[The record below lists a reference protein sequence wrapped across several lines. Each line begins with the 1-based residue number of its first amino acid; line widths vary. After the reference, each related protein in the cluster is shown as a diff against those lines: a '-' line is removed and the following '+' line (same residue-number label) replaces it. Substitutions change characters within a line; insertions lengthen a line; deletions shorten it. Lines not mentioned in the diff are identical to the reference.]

1 MYLKYIFIFLI
12 LYSKSL
18 FAESYFDNLNIVN
31 NYKEEI
37 TYNVEVVKSQ
47 SEQEL
52 GLMYRKKLEK
62 KTGMLFIFK
71 KEKKAT
77 FWMKNTYI
85 PLDIIFI
92 KKNGKIDSINF
103 NTKPLDTKRIK
114 SKNKIVAVLE
124 INAGEAKQFNFDIN
138 SKVKIDRFII
148 FL

>member
-103 NTKPLDTKRIK
+103 ITKPLDTKRIK

-138 SKVKIDRFII
+138 SEVEIDRFIN
-148 FL
+148 F

>member
-138 SKVKIDRFII
+138 SKVEIDRFIN
-148 FL
+148 F

>member
-31 NYKEEI
+31 SYKEEI

-138 SKVKIDRFII
+138 SKVKIDRFIN
-148 FL
+148 F

>member
-12 LYSKSL
+12 IYSKSL
-18 FAESYFDNLNIVN
+18 FAESYFDNLKIIN
-31 NYKEEI
+31 NYNEGI

-47 SEQEL
+47 RGQEL

-114 SKNKIVAVLE
+114 
-124 INAGEAKQFNFDIN
+124 
-138 SKVKIDRFII
+138 
-148 FL
+148 

>member
-47 SEQEL
+47 RGQEL

-138 SKVKIDRFII
+138 SKVKIDRFIN
-148 FL
+148 F

>member
-1 MYLKYIFIFLI
+1 MYLKYIFIFII

-18 FAESYFDNLNIVN
+18 FADSYFDNLNIVN

-37 TYNVEVVKSQ
+37 IYNVEVVKSQ
-47 SEQEL
+47 KGQEL

-138 SKVKIDRFII
+138 SKVEINKFIN
-148 FL
+148 F

>member
-12 LYSKSL
+12 IYSKSL
-18 FAESYFDNLNIVN
+18 FAESYFDNLKIIN
-31 NYKEEI
+31 NYNEGI

-47 SEQEL
+47 RGQEL

-92 KKNGKIDSINF
+92 KKNGKIDSIKLNA
-103 NTKPLDTKRIK
+103 KPLDTKSIK
-114 SKNKIVAVLE
+114 SKNKIIAVLE
-124 INAGEAKQFNFDIN
+124 INAGETKQFNFDIN
-138 SKVKIDRFII
+138 SKVEINKFIN
-148 FL
+148 F

>member
-1 MYLKYIFIFLI
+1 MI
-12 LYSKSL
+12 YSKSL
-18 FAESYFDNLNIVN
+18 FAESYFDNLKIIN
-31 NYKEEI
+31 NYNEGI

-47 SEQEL
+47 RGQEL

-92 KKNGKIDSINF
+92 KKNGKIDSIKLNA
-103 NTKPLDTKRIK
+103 KPLDTKSIK
-114 SKNKIVAVLE
+114 SKNKIIAVLE
-124 INAGEAKQFNFDIN
+124 INAGETKQFNFDIN
-138 SKVKIDRFII
+138 SKVEINKFIN
-148 FL
+148 F

>member
-138 SKVKIDRFII
+138 SNVEIDKFID
-148 FL
+148 F

>member
-12 LYSKSL
+12 IYSKSL
-18 FAESYFDNLNIVN
+18 FAESYFDNLKIIN
-31 NYKEEI
+31 NYNEGI

-47 SEQEL
+47 KGQEL

-62 KTGMLFIFK
+62 KTGMLFIYK

-92 KKNGKIDSINF
+92 KKNGKIDSIKLNA
-103 NTKPLDTKRIK
+103 KPLDTKSIK

-124 INAGEAKQFNFDIN
+124 KNAGEAKQFNFDIN
-138 SKVKIDRFII
+138 SKVEINKFIN
-148 FL
+148 F

>member
-47 SEQEL
+47 RGQEL

-71 KEKKAT
+71 K
-77 FWMKNTYI
+77 
-85 PLDIIFI
+85 
-92 KKNGKIDSINF
+92 
-103 NTKPLDTKRIK
+103 
-114 SKNKIVAVLE
+114 
-124 INAGEAKQFNFDIN
+124 
-138 SKVKIDRFII
+138 
-148 FL
+148 

>member
-138 SKVKIDRFII
+138 SKVKIDRFIN
-148 FL
+148 F